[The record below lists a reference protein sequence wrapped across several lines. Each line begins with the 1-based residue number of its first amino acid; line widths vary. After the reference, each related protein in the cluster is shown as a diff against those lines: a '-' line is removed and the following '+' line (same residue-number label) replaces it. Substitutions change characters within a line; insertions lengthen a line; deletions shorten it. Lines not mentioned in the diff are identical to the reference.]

1 MKPMKGRKIDDT
13 IKGGKLMAGIFGACL
28 LTYAGLALAEGEI
41 RKSTRTAVSDLT
53 WKNVSEGRSVSPVY
67 GDMKTGK
74 HVTFLKFAP
83 GLKTEPHTHSNDYV
97 GIVIKG
103 TMRHYQPGFPETETR
118 LPAGSHWS
126 IPADVVH
133 ISECLPGSECMFAI
147 YQEAAFDRKVVK

>member
-1 MKPMKGRKIDDT
+1 MKPMKGRKIDVT
-13 IKGGKLMAGIFGACL
+13 IKGGNLMAGIFGAYL
-28 LTYAGLALAEGEI
+28 LMHAGLSLAEGDI
-41 RKSTRTAVSDLT
+41 RKSTRTTVSDLN

-74 HVTFLKFAP
+74 HITFLKFAP

-97 GIVIKG
+97 GIVVKG
-103 TMRHYQPGFPETETR
+103 TMRHYQPGFPETETL
-118 LPAGSHWS
+118 LPVGSHWS

>member
-1 MKPMKGRKIDDT
+1 MKPMKDRKIDVT
-13 IKGGKLMAGIFGACL
+13 IKGGNLMAGIFGACL
-28 LTYAGLALAEGEI
+28 LMHAGLGLAEGDI
-41 RKSTRTAVSDLT
+41 RKSTRTTVSDLN
-53 WKNVSEGRSVSPVY
+53 WKNASEGRSVSPVY

-74 HVTFLKFAP
+74 HITFLKFAP

-103 TMRHYQPGFPETETR
+103 TMRHFQPGFPETETQ